1 MIQKIDYFEKSKKWT
16 IKELVRNLD
25 ISSYKLSEIKYKT
38 NFNGFLS
45 AIQLVYNIDGL
56 ESPLF
61 EADNG
66 IDDEEFNS
74 I

>member
-45 AIQLVYNIDGL
+45 AIQLVYNVDGL
-56 ESPLF
+56 ESPMI

-66 IDDEEFNS
+66 IDDEEFSS